1 METELHRYYHLRIAA
16 AYTRGK
22 LLTRCP
28 NTDLFEKPLADLS
41 HEDCER
47 LFEQGRDAGLKLH
60 RFKRSATLPRVQR
73 SLSILKGLRPA
84 NLLDIGTGRGV
95 FLWSL
100 LDTFPWLPV
109 TCIDRL
115 DFRSADIH
123 AVAKGGIENLYMLQ
137 MDAGRLAF
145 NDGAFDG
152 VTLLETLEHS
162 PEPAMVIQE
171 ACRVAGR
178 FVLLSV
184 PSKAD
189 NNPEHLHLF
198 TTRRLT
204 MLFEKAGGFKMK
216 FDGVPN
222 HIIAI
227 ALRC

>member
-1 METELHRYYHLRIAA
+1 METELYRYYYLRLAA

-22 LLTRCP
+22 QVDLCLRADLL
-28 NTDLFEKPLADLS
+28 EKPLDELS
-41 HEDCER
+41 HEDCQH
-47 LFEQGRDAGLKLH
+47 LFDHGRDAGLKLH
-60 RFKRSATLPRVQR
+60 RFKRSDTLPRVQR
-73 SLSILKGLRPA
+73 ILSALKGLGPA

-100 LDTFPWLPV
+100 LDTFPRLAV
-109 TCIDRL
+109 TGIDRL
-115 DFRSADIH
+115 DFRCADVH
-123 AVAKGGIENLYMLQ
+123 AVAKGGIETLNALQ

-145 NDGAFDG
+145 KDRAFDG
-152 VTLLETLEHS
+152 VTLLETLEHA
-162 PEPAMVIQE
+162 PEPARVIRE
-171 ACRVAGR
+171 VCRVASR

-184 PSKAD
+184 PSKVD

-204 MLFEKAGGFKMK
+204 TLFEKIGGFKVR

-227 ALRC
+227 ALRR